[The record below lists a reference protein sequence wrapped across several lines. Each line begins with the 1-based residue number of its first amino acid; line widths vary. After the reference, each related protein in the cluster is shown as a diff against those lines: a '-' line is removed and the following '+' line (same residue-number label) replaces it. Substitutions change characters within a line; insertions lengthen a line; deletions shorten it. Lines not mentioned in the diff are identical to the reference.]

1 MGFLIRWSAGIL
13 LLSHHHPGSSSSKF
27 LLETHFTFYN
37 ITNDF
42 HLNHLF
48 LIRCGG
54 EIFWQVGKLFW
65 QVGKLFW
72 QAGEKT

>member
-54 EIFWQVGKLFW
+54 EIILAGGKTILAG
-65 QVGKLFW
+65 GKIIL
-72 QAGEKT
+72 ASR